1 MTRSRFGGV
10 CVALLLAWSVG
21 AQAAAKRVGV
31 PKFDGKQEALIRKG
45 VMKALKAHG
54 YELVKSREMEGA
66 ISSTGAH
73 LDSDD
78 DIKTLAKEL
87 ALSAIITGEVGPRR
101 AKIVVHDGAEGSVL
115 GDASFAGANPR
126 KLSTEVGRDFWRKLG
141 ADVGRGQVPK
151 GSKKNQKAAAA
162 EAPEDNE
169 ESAEGADEAAGGAK
183 KNKAEPETAASEEAP
198 PEGEARP
205 AHRKKPK
212 PRMETPPEEAEGTP
226 SSFPWLDVE
235 VGGGGLHR
243 SLVFN
248 QPAPSNTP
256 TLLPYSLGFAPIV
269 IGRVVFYP
277 VAPFSGGALAD
288 LGVEA
293 AIEQGFVSS
302 ATQSGNGTFSNV
314 VHQFSGGLRYRFT
327 FSGVNLF
334 YVSVTGGED
343 AFTFSGA
350 TRSMLEIPDTIY
362 HYVRPGVGL
371 RLAVTHELSLTLTG
385 GYRYVFNQA
394 GPQFSG
400 PRYFPHLT
408 VAGAD
413 AEIGGSYALS
423 QSFEVRIG
431 VGWRRYWYAM
441 HSTAA
446 DQTAR
451 MELAGGAVDQS
462 FTFTAAIAFLYGQTA
477 PQSEAG
483 GDETPPPPPPPS
495 AKGRKKHSADSDDQG
510 EGDSDSGDKSGG
522 DKSDGDK
529 SDDDKSGGDGDQ

>member
-10 CVALLLAWSVG
+10 CVALLFLAWSVG
-21 AQAAAKRVGV
+21 AQAAAKRVGI

-54 YELVKSREMEGA
+54 YELVKSREMEQA

-78 DIKTLAKEL
+78 GIKTLAKEL
-87 ALSAIITGEVGPRR
+87 ALAAIITGEVGPRR
-101 AKIVVHDGAEGSVL
+101 AKIVVHDGTEGSVL
-115 GDASFAGANPR
+115 GNASFAGANPR

-151 GSKKNQKAAAA
+151 GAKKNQKAAAA

-169 ESAEGADEAAGGAK
+169 ESAEGGEGGDEGAK
-183 KNKAEPETAASEEAP
+183 SKAKAEPEEAAATS
-198 PEGEARP
+198 EGEAPLARN
-205 AHRKKPK
+205 KKPK
-212 PRMETPPEEAEGTP
+212 PKMETPPEEAEGTP

-243 SLVFN
+243 SLSFN
-248 QPAPSNTP
+248 QPAPSNNP
-256 TLLPYSLGFAPIV
+256 TLLPYSLGLGPVV

-293 AIEQGFVSS
+293 AIEQAFVSS

-350 TRSMLEIPDTIY
+350 GRSMLEIPDTIY

-371 RLAVTHELSLTLTG
+371 RLAVTHEISLTLTG

-400 PRYFPHLT
+400 SRYFPHLT

-413 AEIGGSYALS
+413 VEIGGSYALS
-423 QSFEVRIG
+423 QSFEARIG

-446 DQTAR
+446 DQAAG

-462 FTFTAAIAFLYGQTA
+462 LTFTAAIAFLYGETA
-477 PQSEAG
+477 PKAEAG
-483 GDETPPPPPPPS
+483 GEEPPPPPPPS
-495 AKGRKKHSADSDDQG
+495 PKGRKRHSADSDEQS
-510 EGDSDSGDKSGG
+510 EGADSDSGDSSGKDEGKKSGGKSGG
-522 DKSDGDK
+522 D
-529 SDDDKSGGDGDQ
+529 DDQ